1 MIRFFSSSHSS
12 LKYSTEFPPVNIPDV
27 DKITHG
33 SLLSSNLRLCSLFVT
48 LLNTSDVN
56 GFSPAWNI
64 CFCNSL
70 LKNSGCAVCI
80 AVASHIIPSK
90 YTGTLPKIPLLINS
104 SRTIIISCA
113 RPTANTGISIFP
125 PF

>member
-1 MIRFFSSSHSS
+1 M
-12 LKYSTEFPPVNIPDV
+12 KYSTEFPPVNIPDV

-48 LLNTSDVN
+48 LL
-56 GFSPAWNI
+56 NI